1 MEYKTVHI
9 KIKMFC
15 AILSIQRSFF
25 KVMTSIKSAFVSG
38 HYLEIHTISVHSI
51 PHIHKMLLKKKIIV
65 SLKERDKSETKR
77 GKSYM

>member
-51 PHIHKMLLKKKIIV
+51 PHIYIHKMLLKKEKNSKLLVI
-65 SLKERDKSETKR
+65 RDS
-77 GKSYM
+77 SN